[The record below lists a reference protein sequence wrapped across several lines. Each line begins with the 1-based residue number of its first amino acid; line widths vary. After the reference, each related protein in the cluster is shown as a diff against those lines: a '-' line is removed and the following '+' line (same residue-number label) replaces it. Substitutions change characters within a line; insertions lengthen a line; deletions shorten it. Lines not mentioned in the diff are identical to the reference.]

1 MKTMSQ
7 VPEKRRRMKEM
18 AYLAALT
25 VVSALTLVGCGLS
38 AASSASPRPSDITI
52 KPVTDASGRAEPD
65 RPIHCTATQAHLTK
79 VSVTRSNGSVVS
91 GSLDTSAGTW
101 TPSQPLSLDARYT
114 VVATAADTSGKPVS
128 KRLNIETISP
138 ADTVTAQSITP
149 ATGSDVGNAQP
160 VVVVFTKAVTDE
172 AAVQKALSVTDTDHV
187 TGAWRWVTNRRVDY
201 RPRTYWPLG
210 DKITVKGDLEGV
222 NAGGSLWATG
232 DYTHTFTVDSDVHA
246 VVNPKTRT
254 MAVYRGSKLIRT
266 LPISTG
272 GAGYQTWGGNLVVLD
287 KEAKIQMTSCS
298 VGLSCTPGSPT
309 YYNLP
314 VYWDVHLTWSGT
326 YIHDA
331 SWDNATIGRVDNSHG
346 CVHLNASDGK
356 WFFNTVEP
364 GDLVRVINPSKPV
377 TLDNGD
383 GDWNLSWSQWG
394 TPNATR

>member
-114 VVATAADTSGKPVS
+114 VVATAADTSGKSVS

-138 ADTVTAQSITP
+138 AD
-149 ATGSDVGNAQP
+149 
-160 VVVVFTKAVTDE
+160 
-172 AAVQKALSVTDTDHV
+172 
-187 TGAWRWVTNRRVDY
+187 
-201 RPRTYWPLG
+201 
-210 DKITVKGDLEGV
+210 
-222 NAGGSLWATG
+222 
-232 DYTHTFTVDSDVHA
+232 
-246 VVNPKTRT
+246 
-254 MAVYRGSKLIRT
+254 
-266 LPISTG
+266 
-272 GAGYQTWGGNLVVLD
+272 
-287 KEAKIQMTSCS
+287 
-298 VGLSCTPGSPT
+298 
-309 YYNLP
+309 
-314 VYWDVHLTWSGT
+314 
-326 YIHDA
+326 
-331 SWDNATIGRVDNSHG
+331 
-346 CVHLNASDGK
+346 
-356 WFFNTVEP
+356 
-364 GDLVRVINPSKPV
+364 KPV